1 MGRVGTKSRYSAFKL
16 QLLGSLVA
24 LALGCHAVVA
34 DEAGVSIWLPGTF
47 GSLAAVPTQPGF
59 QWSTTYYH
67 ATATSESS
75 KQFEE
80 GGRIVTGLSP
90 KPNLIQLSPGY
101 AFETPVLGAQL
112 GVFVTTVPAFVS
124 NRVTSTLV
132 GPRGGTLSGVDT
144 QSVQGFGDLYPRAS
158 LKWNEDVNNFMTYL
172 TGDIPIGLYSK
183 ENIANIGTG
192 HGAIDFGGGYTYF
205 DKQMGNEF
213 TAVGGFT
220 FNFSNP
226 VTNYQSG
233 TDFHLDWA
241 MSHQLSE
248 QVSAGIVGYA
258 YQQIGCDSGSG
269 NTVGCFRTRIYG
281 MGPQIGLRFA
291 IGEVQA
297 SLGLRAYGE
306 FGARNTPQGW
316 NTFLTLALSPAGP
329 TSR

>member
-1 MGRVGTKSRYSAFKL
+1 MGCVGSKSGYPKFKL

-24 LALGCHAVVA
+24 LGLGCHAAVA

-59 QWSTTYYH
+59 QWSTTFYH

-90 KPNLIQLSPGY
+90 KPSLIQLSPSY
-101 AFETPVLGAQL
+101 AFEPPVLGAQL
-112 GVFVTTVPAFVS
+112 SLALTTVPAFVS

-132 GPRGGTLSGVDT
+132 GPRGGTLSGVKT

-158 LKWNEDVNNFMTYL
+158 LKWNEDTNNFMTYL
-172 TGDIPIGLYSK
+172 TGDIPVGLYSK

-192 HGAIDFGGGYTYF
+192 HGAIDSGGGYTYL
-205 DKQMGNEF
+205 DRQTGNEF
-213 TAVGGFT
+213 TAVGGLT
-220 FNFSNP
+220 FNFANP

-233 TDFHLDWA
+233 VDFHLDWA
-241 MSHQLSE
+241 MSHPLSD
-248 QVSAGIVGYA
+248 QASAGIVGYV

-281 MGPQIGLRFA
+281 MGPQINLHFV
-291 IGEVQA
+291 IGETQA

-316 NTFLTLALSPAGP
+316 NTFLTLALSAAP
-329 TSR
+329 TGR